1 MPLAPPPTIEQDDT
15 DASALPQTT
24 APMIQSAPTGKPPD
38 MKTMLQDSRFMSLPA
53 TERHRFLQRNYPDYA
68 NLPPDEQRSFLMRN
82 AMQHTTA
89 EAQVGKQAAKIIP
102 GVIGMGKNIG
112 GAVAYRYNPTEENRA
127 AADSMSRVITEP
139 YHEIASGRQP
149 DESAMTP
156 ESEPG
161 PLGIN
166 RLANAGVSILGGDTR
181 EMRAAKERG
190 DPGAQVAAALTVP
203 LLTAG
208 FGRLLRGPK
217 DMTVAP
223 ARSEISSLQSLAPR
237 AVTGTGPAQAATR
250 MADIQSVL
258 KQVAHEQGMS
268 DATLRRDLAQSEHA
282 PASDL
287 VGDVGRGNQR
297 VFDLVKGAVDF
308 THRPIDAI
316 MTRYGKQPAAG
327 VPQQVA
333 FDLRTSAAQI
343 GKVNPALSK
352 AMTALADK
360 AFAAKTFGELND
372 IKVHAN
378 KMADDLYSPIPGKQI
393 NASAESAYAYRAAA
407 DAIRSRMY
415 PALEKASG
423 GSVDLSTLGRREADA
438 ISFRDGLMEHY
449 YSQVAPAQANMAA
462 SHFLEYTLAGE
473 GAPGHSY
480 YTRHMAG
487 RGLEKAGIVPGGG
500 GKMNKAVRRGIG
512 PIGEGITPEAVTEK
526 PGLPPPPAMSE
537 DAVEA
542 ARRGADGTAPP
553 PDTSQSYSR
562 PGGNTPEAIAEQVRL
577 AKAGKT
583 GAVAAK
589 PPESAATSHAAAMSD
604 TANFAQAKAEWQAAN
619 PGKPWNLSDML
630 RRAQEIKD
638 AAQTQPPVANVP
650 PTISISPYKPGRTP
664 RGKLVRNKGKI
675 AAAAVG
681 RASQAGLP
689 PPPIVATDEEE

>member
-1 MPLAPPPTIEQDDT
+1 MPLAPPPTIEQDDAAT
-15 DASALPQTT
+15 PPQTT
-24 APMIQSAPTGKPPD
+24 APMIQSAPTGQPPD

-82 AMQHTTA
+82 AMQHTTT

-102 GVIGMGKNIG
+102 GVIGMGKNIA
-112 GAVAYRYNPTEENRA
+112 GAVAYRYNPTEENKA
-127 AADSMSRVITEP
+127 AADAMSRVVTEP
-139 YHEIASGRQP
+139 YHELASGRQP

-166 RLANAGVSILGGDTR
+166 RLANAGVSLLGGDTR

-223 ARSEISSLQSLAPR
+223 ARSEISSLQSIAPR

-268 DATLRRDLAQSEHA
+268 DATLRRDLARSEHA

-378 KMADDLYSPIPGKQI
+378 KMADDLYSPIPGRQI
-393 NASAESAYAYRAAA
+393 NASAESAFAYRKAA
-407 DAIRSRMY
+407 DAIRARMY

-423 GSVDLSTLGRREADA
+423 GSVDLAMLGRREADA

-512 PIGEGITPEAVTEK
+512 PIGEGITPESVDVT
-526 PGLPPPPAMSE
+526 PRMGPPPAPNPLVSLGPGAPGMAGTTRSITVNGQPAGHIIYDVNGATATVHHLGGPNTSYNAMSNTLGPQGVTQIVQQLQN
-537 DAVEA
+537 AYPNVTHIQGIRVGGAQGAA
-542 ARRGADGTAPP
+542 ARTVRVPIARLLKNGGTLPP
-553 PDTSQSYSR
+553 
-562 PGGNTPEAIAEQVRL
+562 G
-577 AKAGKT
+577 
-583 GAVAAK
+583 
-589 PPESAATSHAAAMSD
+589 
-604 TANFAQAKAEWQAAN
+604 
-619 PGKPWNLSDML
+619 
-630 RRAQEIKD
+630 
-638 AAQTQPPVANVP
+638 
-650 PTISISPYKPGRTP
+650 ISITPYEPGMTP
-664 RGKLVRNKGKI
+664 RGWMARNKGNVAG
-675 AAAAVG
+675 AAAG